1 MDKDTRRN
9 EIEELI
15 RENKELNVNEI
26 RRRYNIS
33 NVTVRNDLIYLERKG
48 VITRQFGKA
57 VLREDRLQTSFDINN
72 IKNLNEKEKIGK
84 YAASLIGDN
93 ESVML
98 YTGTTTLQIARF
110 IGDGKSFIA
119 VTNSIYIAYE
129 LRRNTPNTKIVVI
142 GGNFNPQTGS
152 TYGEDAVRQLEAYNI
167 DKLFLAVDG
176 IDAQR
181 GITNAQPYETDINR
195 AMIHKAKKVIVVAD
209 FTKIGAVNFVNMGS
223 ISDVDMLI
231 TDSKAPEDKIQQIR
245 DKGVQVVT
253 V

>member
-1 MDKDTRRN
+1 M
-9 EIEELI
+9 
-15 RENKELNVNEI
+15 V
-26 RRRYNIS
+26 
-33 NVTVRNDLIYLERKG
+33 
-48 VITRQFGKA
+48 
-57 VLREDRLQTSFDINN
+57 
-72 IKNLNEKEKIGK
+72 
-84 YAASLIGDN
+84 
-93 ESVML
+93 
-98 YTGTTTLQIARF
+98 
-110 IGDGKSFIA
+110 
-119 VTNSIYIAYE
+119 
-129 LRRNTPNTKIVVI
+129 RRNTPIKSGH

-209 FTKIGAVNFVNMGS
+209 FTKIGAVSFVNMGS

-231 TDSKAPEDKIQQIR
+231 TDSKAPEDKIQHIR